1 MDVFHFANSWPIRTE
16 ASWILFLLLVHLSNS
31 KTWKPRFSLV
41 HWIHQSYLIILEIR
55 HFSNSRSRWRKIK
68 YAYRSIFTEFRRHSR
83 RRTRTWRRSKTAWR
97 SSRPITA
104 RTAAIWYKLLD
115 FNRKMFKS
123 EYSSKFKSSS
133 QARFVPPGY
142 DWFNIGIHFVMY
154 RTVCYIPYVTY
165 DMLWLAAVTPWK
177 NYFDPLKL
185 IWVNPSKISS
195 GPKFNLIHLHRDW
208 KTHWSNCQVFV
219 RILVRN
225 WIKLTF
231 SVTLKIDQID
241 L

>member
-1 MDVFHFANSWPIRTE
+1 MDVFHFANSWPIKTE
-16 ASWILFLLLVHLSNS
+16 DNWILFLLLVHLSNS

-41 HWIHQSYLIILEIR
+41 HWIHQSYLIILEVR
-55 HFSNSRSRWRKIK
+55 HFSNSCSGWRKIK

-83 RRTRTWRRSKTAWR
+83 RRTRTCRSSKTAWR

-133 QARFVPPGY
+133 QARFVPPGC
-142 DWFNIGIHFVMY
+142 DWFNILIRF
-154 RTVCYIPYVTY
+154 VTY
-165 DMLWLAAVTPWK
+165 DILLLVVVTPWK

-185 IWVNPSKISS
+185 PIK
-195 GPKFNLIHLHRDW
+195 NLIRTKVQFDPLSPWSKR
-208 KTHWSNCQVFV
+208 THWSNCQVFV
-219 RILVRN
+219 KILVRKFQEHRN

-231 SVTLKIDQID
+231 SMTLKMDQID